1 LQVHPAFYPRT
12 YVDFSVEVVDDQRVR
27 FAIGSCPA
35 LDEDDALTW
44 FSQLGGSADRALDA
58 IVQAVNPRA
67 ACHAVATKGSERFAY
82 EAVIDLDATPARE
95 APEIAL
101 AKISTGATVTF
112 TPRRPVRV

>member
-1 LQVHPAFYPRT
+1 
-12 YVDFSVEVVDDQRVR
+12 
-27 FAIGSCPA
+27 
-35 LDEDDALTW
+35 
-44 FSQLGGSADRALDA
+44 
-58 IVQAVNPRA
+58 VQAINPRA

-82 EAVIDLDATPARE
+82 DSVIDPAAVPAAE